1 MPFIDAKITVAAD
14 SAAKEALK
22 SEFGKAMSL
31 IGKSET
37 YLMVGIEDNY
47 DLWMGGSK
55 IDKGAYVAVSLLGNA
70 SSADYEKMTGV
81 ICDILSEKLAL
92 DPAKVYVTYHP
103 IADWGWNGT
112 NF

>member
-37 YLMVGIEDNY
+37 YGR
-47 DLWMGGSK
+47 
-55 IDKGAYVAVSLLGNA
+55 
-70 SSADYEKMTGV
+70 
-81 ICDILSEKLAL
+81 
-92 DPAKVYVTYHP
+92 H
-103 IADWGWNGT
+103 
-112 NF
+112 